1 MDQTLPFVDKE
12 SSMYV
17 ISTSSGKIRFY
28 DLKNKSNEQSLLF
41 YVSKQKDWV
50 LLLLSFIASV
60 ILNFSQLGHKQK
72 IAFQLASSDTFTSF
86 CNEMRLTFCTT
97 TIWEL
102 SIPLEANWKKN
113 CKFNLCNEAWIL
125 NWWKKRIGLAPN
137 LARALG

>member
-97 TIWEL
+97 IWEL
-102 SIPLEANWKKN
+102 SIPLEANWKKKTAN
-113 CKFNLCNEAWIL
+113 FICVTERKFWIDE
-125 NWWKKRIGLAPN
+125 KKELDMLQI
-137 LARALG
+137 